1 MTHEGFLELIP
12 DIEMH
17 LTEVID
23 NVGVGLKD
31 TRIVITRITDEGK
44 TVATL
49 LFIHGDRIE
58 QLWNFIKINY
68 SNYTL
73 IEREEP
79 S

>member
-68 SNYTL
+68 PNYTL

>member
-68 SNYTL
+68 PNYTL
-73 IEREEP
+73 IERKEP